1 MFWALQQWSLSISV
15 KLKSFSTAC
24 IAMLMYVCICM
35 CVLYVHM
42 CVYACANFSYFIK
55 VKAKTLF
62 KNFSFT
68 SLPLSFFFNYERTLC
83 WKDKNAN
90 STWGSQAVTHP
101 STNQAQCCLTSVIG
115 RELVFSTW
123 YGRCRESG
131 VNWWLYPHIFLYNV
145 VDSCRQAKVRGYVYF
160 LN

>member
-1 MFWALQQWSLSISV
+1 MYCNA
-15 KLKSFSTAC
+15 
-24 IAMLMYVCICM
+24 YVCICM

-83 WKDKNAN
+83 
-90 STWGSQAVTHP
+90 
-101 STNQAQCCLTSVIG
+101 
-115 RELVFSTW
+115 
-123 YGRCRESG
+123 
-131 VNWWLYPHIFLYNV
+131 
-145 VDSCRQAKVRGYVYF
+145 
-160 LN
+160 